1 MDNEKISFENSKRI
15 RERRMEAQRTIT
27 DMVSKTHMETL
38 GREFFNEVV
47 KQQYHH
53 LNKMVFDL
61 AERQGVSVFDI
72 CLRYMPEYA
81 EPQVDLAGDGVNMAQ
96 ELRLVPLPLEFEK
109 GPDYWQDKYLLLKKR
124 MQELIDSIKD

>member
-1 MDNEKISFENSKRI
+1 MGNVKISFENSKRI
-15 RERRMEAQRTIT
+15 QERKLKAMKTIS
-27 DMVSKTHMETL
+27 DMASMICMETSVI
-38 GREFFNEVV
+38 GSFGEVV
-47 KQQYHH
+47 KQQNHK
-53 LNKMVFDL
+53 LNKLVLDL

-124 MQELIDSIKD
+124 MQELIDSMED